1 MTFTAALQVTLRSA
15 AAAVAG
21 VARGRSLASGFP
33 GTEPTDR
40 TPSRAA
46 LIDIVHGT
54 LRGYGRYP
62 AITRALAS
70 KGAIDPLVEA
80 LLWCCLYALECG
92 RYAEYTVVDQ
102 AVRACEAMGKS
113 RAKGFVN
120 AMLRRFLRDRADLSL
135 RLSEHEASRFQY
147 PAWWV
152 DALRRAWPGN
162 WQEIALAGNV
172 PPPMTLR
179 VNRRRV
185 STDEYLDRLRGAGL
199 DADIVGASALR
210 LRDPCPVERL
220 PGFFDGD
227 VSIQDAGAQRAAL
240 LLDAHDGMSVLDA
253 CAAPGGKCAHVLE
266 LADVRMTALD
276 VEPRRLAG
284 LRTTL
289 ERLQLQADVR
299 AGDCTRPESWWD
311 RKSFDRI
318 IADVPC
324 SGSGVVRRHPDIKW
338 LRRPSDLAGFAGRQ
352 GAILDALW
360 RLLAPGGTLLYVTC
374 SVFPE
379 ENEAVVDAFCRRT
392 PEARLLGLPDGQPPA
407 APPGPT
413 QDGFFHARL
422 GRAP

>member
-1 MTFTAALQVTLRSA
+1 MTIKAALQATLRMA
-15 AAAVAG
+15 ATAVAG
-21 VARGRSLASGFP
+21 VTRGRSLASGFP
-33 GTEPTDR
+33 ASQPADSAA
-40 TPSRAA
+40 SRAA
-46 LIDIVHGT
+46 LIDIVHGA

-70 KGAIDPLVEA
+70 KGSIDPLVEA
-80 LLWCCLYALECG
+80 LLWCCLYALESG
-92 RYAEYTVVDQ
+92 RYTEYTVVDQ
-102 AVRACEAMGKS
+102 AVRACEAMGKG

-120 AMLRRFLRDRADLSL
+120 AMLRRFLRDRAALCS
-135 RLSEHEASRFQY
+135 RVSEHEESRFQC
-147 PAWWV
+147 PPWWIEG
-152 DALRRAWPGN
+152 LRHAWPEH

-185 STDEYLDRLRGAGL
+185 SAREYLDRLRAAGL
-199 DADIVGASALR
+199 DAEIVGASALR
-210 LRDPCPVERL
+210 LCTPCPVERL
-220 PGFFDGD
+220 PGFADGD
-227 VSIQDAGAQRAAL
+227 VSIQDAGAQRAAP
-240 LLDAHDGMSVLDA
+240 LLDALEGMSVLDA

-276 VEPRRLAG
+276 LEPQRLAR
-284 LRTTL
+284 LRATL
-289 ERLQLQADVR
+289 ERLQLRAEVR
-299 AGDCTRPESWWD
+299 AGDCTRPEDWWN
-311 RKSFDRI
+311 REPFDRI

-338 LRRPSDLAGFAGRQ
+338 LRRPSDLGGFAGRQ
-352 GAILDALW
+352 GRILDALW

-392 PEARLLGLPDGQPPA
+392 PEARLLGLPDGMPA
-407 APPGPT
+407 AVPPGPA
-413 QDGFFHARL
+413 QDGFFHARI